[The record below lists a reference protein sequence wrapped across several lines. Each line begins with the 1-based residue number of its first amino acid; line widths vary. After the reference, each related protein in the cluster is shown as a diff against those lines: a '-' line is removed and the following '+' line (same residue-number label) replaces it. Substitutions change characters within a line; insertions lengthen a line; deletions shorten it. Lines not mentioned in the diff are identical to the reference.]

1 MERRR
6 ECVGEGPVKSAK
18 AESYWNNVTWS
29 EALTEALIVPLL
41 SAKRSMSCTFVG
53 VTGISEL
60 VTVAIVAVD
69 GGDGC
74 GCFQARQK
82 ERTS

>member
-1 MERRR
+1 LATVNSR
-6 ECVGEGPVKSAK
+6 EIH
-18 AESYWNNVTWS
+18 T
-29 EALTEALIVPLL
+29 
-41 SAKRSMSCTFVG
+41 CTFVG

-74 GCFQARQK
+74 GCFQVKQK
-82 ERTS
+82 ERT